1 MSGTNN
7 IGELNA
13 VLFSEIDRLLD
24 RSLTGDKLKEEIT
37 RANAINGLAR
47 QINQVATLQLRVAT
61 MVNDY
66 RDLGEK
72 LAVPPALHG

>member
-24 RSLTGDKLKEEIT
+24 GSLTGDKLKEEIT

-72 LAVPPALHG
+72 LTVPPALHG

>member
-24 RSLTGDKLKEEIT
+24 GSLTGDRLKEEII

-47 QINQVATLQLRVAT
+47 QINQVATLQLRVAA
-61 MVNDY
+61 MVNEY
-66 RDLGEK
+66 RDLGEQ

>member
-24 RSLTGDKLKEEIT
+24 GSLTGDKLKEEIT

-66 RDLGEK
+66 RCLGEQ

>member
-24 RSLTGDKLKEEIT
+24 GSLTGDKLKEEIT

-72 LAVPPALHG
+72 LVVPPALHG